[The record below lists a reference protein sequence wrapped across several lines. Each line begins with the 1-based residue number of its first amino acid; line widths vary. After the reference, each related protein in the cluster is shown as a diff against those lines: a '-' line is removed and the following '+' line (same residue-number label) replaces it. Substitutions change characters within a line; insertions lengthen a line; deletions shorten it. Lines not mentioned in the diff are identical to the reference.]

1 MEGRYIFALIILG
14 AFFLLIF
21 ISFAVLERSRIKDEK
36 LQAWIREQYNEKNV
50 KQYNYDSDGEVE
62 IPLQKTETAE
72 STDNASSEESVAEVH
87 IEDPYGKI
95 DIEGIEEIT
104 GNYNGDK

>member
-1 MEGRYIFALIILG
+1 MEGKYIFALIILG
-14 AFFLLIF
+14 TFFLLIF
-21 ISFAVLERSRIKDEK
+21 ISFAFLERGRIKDEK
-36 LQAWIREQYNEKNV
+36 LQAWIRERYNDKNV
-50 KQYNYDSDGEVE
+50 NKYNYDSDGEEE
-62 IPLQKTETAE
+62 IPLQNAE
-72 STDNASSEESVAEVH
+72 ISEGESDRVEESVPEVH